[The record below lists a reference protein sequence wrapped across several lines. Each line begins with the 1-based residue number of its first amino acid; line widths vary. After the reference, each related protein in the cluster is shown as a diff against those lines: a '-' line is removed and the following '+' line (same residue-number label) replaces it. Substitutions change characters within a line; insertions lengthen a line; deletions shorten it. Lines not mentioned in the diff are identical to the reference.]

1 MIQNNHV
8 SSIEYI
14 FLNYTR
20 LNYYTITPFING
32 LSDHD
37 AQCVLIH
44 DIDALIIPVL
54 ARNVRKINTD
64 HIAEFTYYLSFETWN
79 DVFMDKDMNSVF
91 NYFFNNYLGI
101 YLLLFLWL

>member
-1 MIQNNHV
+1 MEGAGFSIVNFPTRIQNNHIF
-8 SSIEYI
+8 STDNI

-44 DIDALIIPVL
+44 DIDALLYLFWLGTSGKLTLTTLLNLPII
-54 ARNVRKINTD
+54 
-64 HIAEFTYYLSFETWN
+64 
-79 DVFMDKDMNSVF
+79 
-91 NYFFNNYLGI
+91 
-101 YLLLFLWL
+101 